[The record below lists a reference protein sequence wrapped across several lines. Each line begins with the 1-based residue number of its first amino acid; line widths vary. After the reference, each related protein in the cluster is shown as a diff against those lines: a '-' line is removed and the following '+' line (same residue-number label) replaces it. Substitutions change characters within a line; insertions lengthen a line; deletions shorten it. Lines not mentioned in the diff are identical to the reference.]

1 MEGTGKPMKRKNT
14 RCSAVRP
21 AFLRACLVLAVL
33 VMAQAASLPA
43 QEAGGGAALPAGPS
57 QAGFTL
63 PVLWMPLDLLPLEI
77 AVESGW
83 EPAGFLPRRDA
94 FRLTPGDLF
103 AARSG
108 HDFLSSGDGTG
119 SRIRFEHGGVPL
131 TPCSVITRQEQF
143 NPERL
148 TTTSPLNP
156 FLDVK
161 ITLPESHYDRLPD
174 DDPTASIFYEAR
186 IPPPDRT
193 RFNWDAALGQSFLL
207 MTGLHTL
214 RVATQADTRAE
225 LGGPFWKDYVQTLGR
240 LGGWSDGDTF
250 FTNYTLHPMMG
261 ATAGFIQIQNDPE
274 GMVADFGASSDYWL
288 SRTQALAWSTAF
300 SFLFE
305 LGPMSEAAIGNVGL
319 HPRDSS
325 EHPMAWVD
333 LVVTPVVGAIWLVGE
348 DALDRYV
355 VNRIED
361 TGWNNHVKA
370 TFRVALNPCRAVAN
384 IARLK
389 TPWHRD

>member
-1 MEGTGKPMKRKNT
+1 MMSAGWRSTLSPRRNCGAPPFLAWLIVAGALSFQAAAFANQETGDGNALQEMSLPSQVFS
-14 RCSAVRP
+14 SASWHTFDPARLAGPTACPPEQPIRWRPQDLFPARP
-21 AFLRACLVLAVL
+21 A
-33 VMAQAASLPA
+33 
-43 QEAGGGAALPAGPS
+43 
-57 QAGFTL
+57 
-63 PVLWMPLDLLPLEI
+63 
-77 AVESGW
+77 
-83 EPAGFLPRRDA
+83 
-94 FRLTPGDLF
+94 
-103 AARSG
+103 
-108 HDFLSSGDGTG
+108 DFLSAPSRLAAFLGEAAGDESPGL
-119 SRIRFEHGGVPL
+119 FDYGGISFSPR
-131 TPCSVITRQEQF
+131 SVITRQEQF
-143 NPERL
+143 TPEIL
-148 TTTSPLNP
+148 TAIMPLKP
-156 FLDVK
+156 FLDLK
-161 ITLPESHYDRLPD
+161 IHLPESHYGRLPD
-174 DDPTASIFYEAR
+174 DDASGSIFYEAR

-193 RFNWDAALGQSFLL
+193 RFNWDAALGQSFLF

-225 LGGPFWKDYVQTLGR
+225 LGGPFLKDYVDTLKR

-261 ATAGFIQIQNDPE
+261 AAAGFIQIQNDPE
-274 GMVADFGASSDYWL
+274 GMVADFGASSQYWN
-288 SRTQALAWSTAF
+288 SRMQAFAWSTAF

-305 LGPMSEAAIGNVGL
+305 LGPMSEANIGNVGL

-333 LVVTPVVGAIWLVGE
+333 LVVTPVVGTMWLVGE

-355 VNRIED
+355 VSRIED

-370 TFRVALNPCRAVAN
+370 TFRVALNPSRTIAN